1 MFPLAILIGGPTASG
16 KSELAFKLQKKIP
29 SIIIN
34 ADSMQVYNKLHKLTN
49 SPSNEEVKDFDC
61 NLYNFIKYPL
71 LCDLGIWLKEVKRI
85 LNKNSKK
92 VPIFVGGTGLYLD
105 GLNGQISP
113 VPNIPKE
120 IVESLEK
127 TQKNKGNL
135 YLHEEL
141 MRIDPDYAVKIS
153 KNDTQRIIRS
163 LSVHSFTA
171 KTFTYWHSIKTNKIF
186 KRLIYI
192 VISHQRNEL
201 YERINTRCSKIFN
214 MECLDEIDSFLK
226 NDMISNHPIHKAI
239 GFQIFKSN
247 IEGIINQD
255 IALEKFQTE
264 TRNYAKRQITWFKNR
279 SIGANFLPYNKA
291 EDFILKNF

>member
-29 SIIIN
+29 SLVIN
-34 ADSMQVYNKLHKLTN
+34 ADSMQVYNKLYKLTN
-49 SPSNEEVKDFDC
+49 SPSKEEVKEFDC

-71 LCDLGIWLKEVKRI
+71 LCDLGIWLKEVKII

-105 GLNGQISP
+105 GLNGQVSP

-120 IVESLEK
+120 VIENLEK
-127 TQKNKGNL
+127 KQKSKGNL
-135 YLHEEL
+135 FLYEEL
-141 MRIDPDYAVKIS
+141 MSIDPDYALKIS

-163 LSVHSFTA
+163 LSVQSFTG
-171 KTFTYWHSIKTNKIF
+171 KPFTYWHSVKTNKIF
-186 KRLIYI
+186 KKLIYI
-192 VISHQRNEL
+192 VVSHERNKL

-214 MECLDEIDSFLK
+214 VECIDEIESFLK

-239 GFQIFKSN
+239 GFKIFKSN
-247 IEGIINQD
+247 IEGVINKD
-255 IALEKFQTE
+255 FALEKFQTQ

-279 SIGANFLPYNKA
+279 SIGANFLPYNKV

>member
-16 KSELAFKLQKKIP
+16 KTDLAFKIQRKIP
-29 SIIIN
+29 SLIIN

-49 SPSNEEVKDFDC
+49 SPSNEEVKKFDC
-61 NLYNFIKYPL
+61 NLYNFVKYPL
-71 LCDLGIWLKEVKRI
+71 FCDLGVWLKEVKMI
-85 LNKNSKK
+85 LNRNLKK

-113 VPNIPKE
+113 VPSIPRE

-127 TQKNKGNL
+127 EKKRNGNDFL
-135 YLHEEL
+135 YEKLL
-141 MRIDPDYAVKIS
+141 SIDPDYALKIS
-153 KNDTQRIIRS
+153 KNDTQRLIRS
-163 LSVHSFTA
+163 LSVHVFTG
-171 KTFTYWHSIKTNKIF
+171 KTFTYWHSIKTDKIF
-186 KRLIYI
+186 KKLIYI
-192 VISHQRNEL
+192 VVNHERDEL
-201 YERINTRCSKIFN
+201 YKRINIRCSKIFN
-214 MECLDEIDSFLK
+214 MECIDEVDSFLK
-226 NDMISNHPIHKAI
+226 NDIVSNHPIQKAI

-247 IEGIINQD
+247 IEGIFSKD
-255 IALEKFQTE
+255 LALEKFQTE